1 MANKTAQNKRFWEFK
16 NMSDTS
22 ADLYIYGEISD
33 YSWWEDVVTPKQFA
47 DDLQEVK
54 NVDILNV
61 RINSVGGDV
70 FAAHAIYSLLKSC
83 KAEVIVYIDGLAA
96 SAATIIMMAGDKIC
110 MPPNAMIMIHNPW
123 TYARGSAKDLEKS
136 IEVLEKVK
144 DSIILA
150 YQAKTGLDKEE
161 LSQLMDEETWMTGQ
175 EAFDRGFIDELIENV
190 QVAASIKDESIFVNG
205 IQFGF
210 SEFKN
215 KENLLNKFDFKDKT
229 EPQNKELHLENLV
242 DQFAKGVKDLFKT
255 SNSKGAR
262 IDRAKEQM
270 NELRT
275 TLNSFGSKK
284 PEILN
289 ELFEEIFVDFLKKE
303 EIGLNNTSSNNV
315 VTDPVVV
322 VENKVEEPVIVNS
335 ITEEKVL
342 ELITN
347 EIEKAKTEI
356 TNSLQTTVVD
366 SNKTGF
372 ENMATTLTDSFK
384 NQLEEILKPIQN
396 KVVEIENSTSGS
408 KAIEGQDYV
417 ANTATPVI
425 ENSDDMWN
433 GFFKNAVPKDI
444 LLERKYAESEE
455 E

>member
-1 MANKTAQNKRFWEFK
+1 MAKKTAQDKRFWEFK
-16 NMSDTS
+16 NMTDTS

-33 YSWWEDVVTPKQFA
+33 YSWWGDEVTPKQFA

-83 KAEVIVYIDGLAA
+83 KAQVIVYIDGLAA

-110 MPPNAMIMIHNPW
+110 MPANAMIMIHNPW

-136 IEVLEKVK
+136 IEILEKVK

-161 LSQLMDEETWMTGQ
+161 LSALMDEETWMTGQ
-175 EAFDRGFIDELIENV
+175 EAFDRGFIDELVDNV

-215 KENLLNKFDFKDKT
+215 KENLLNKFDFKENI

-262 IDRAKEQM
+262 IDKAKEQM
-270 NELRT
+270 NELRN

-284 PEILN
+284 PEVLD
-289 ELFEEIFVDFLKKE
+289 ELFKEIFVDFVKKE
-303 EIGLNNTSSNNV
+303 EDRLDNTLNTNNV

-322 VENKVEEPVIVNS
+322 ENKIVDPVIVNS
-335 ITEEKVL
+335 VTEEKVL
-342 ELITN
+342 ELIAN

-372 ENMATTLTDSFK
+372 ENMATTLSDLFK

-396 KVVEIENSTSGS
+396 KVTEIENSTTGS
-408 KAIEGQDYV
+408 KGIDGQDYV
-417 ANTATPVI
+417 PNAPTV
-425 ENSDDMWN
+425 ENKQDDMWS
-433 GFFKNAVPKDI
+433 GIFKNAVPKDI
-444 LLERKYAESEE
+444 LLEKKYNESEGE
-455 E
+455 